1 MVSRLLLVAALLVFL
16 AAGLWAALMS
26 PGLRCA
32 SLAWPEGRP
41 CREGSFEF
49 AEHGRFIAVEV
60 QSRTRERVAIVAA
73 GTILAGLLL
82 VARDRVTADPSDR

>member
-1 MVSRLLLVAALLVFL
+1 
-16 AAGLWAALMS
+16 MS

-49 AEHGRFIAVEV
+49 EDHGRFIAVEV
-60 QSRTRERVAIVAA
+60 QSRTRERVAVVVA
-73 GTILAGLLL
+73 GTVIAGVLL
-82 VARDRVTADPSDR
+82 VARDRLKTSD